1 VVSGKLIDYI
11 SVMPQFYLPGPWE
24 SQKPTTLTPEV
35 AHHLRVRR
43 IQTGEVFPVFDG
55 KGQVAK
61 AELLS
66 LSGKT
71 GQVQLSDIHMDTHR
85 ETPYAITLAQGLAGG
100 DKMDWIVEKA
110 VETGAQIIA
119 PMQCE
124 RSILKLTRSSDQDRA
139 QKRLLHWEGIVQAAC
154 EQCDR
159 TVFASIE
166 PIQTFETYLKSNPK
180 PALKLLLSPDATK
193 SMYSVLMESAPQD
206 IVLMIGPEGGHS
218 PEEETQA
225 EAAGYQIVSLGERIL
240 RTETAGIVAIASIH
254 SIWNPEIQ
262 NRLK

>member
-1 VVSGKLIDYI
+1 
-11 SVMPQFYLPGPWE
+11 MPQFYLPGPWE
-24 SQKPTTLTPEV
+24 SEKPTTLTPEV

-43 IQTGEVFPVFDG
+43 IQPGEFFPIFDG

-61 AELLS
+61 AKLLS

-71 GQVQLSDIHMDTHR
+71 GLAELREIHLDTHR

-110 VETGAQIIA
+110 VETGAQTIA
-119 PMQCE
+119 PVQCE
-124 RSILKLTRSSDQDRA
+124 RSILKLTRSSDAERA
-139 QKRLLHWEGIVQAAC
+139 QKRQTHWTGIIQAAC

-159 TVFASIE
+159 TVLSTLE
-166 PIQTFETYLKSNPK
+166 PIQTFETYLQSEPK
-180 PALKLLLSPDATK
+180 PKLKLLLSPDATK
-193 SMYSVLMESAPQD
+193 TMHSALIDQDPQD

-218 PEEETQA
+218 PEEEAQA
-225 EAAGYQIVSLGERIL
+225 QNAGYQIVSLGERVL
-240 RTETAGIVAIASIH
+240 RTETAGIVAITTVH
-254 SIWNPEIQ
+254 SIWNPEMQ

>member
-1 VVSGKLIDYI
+1 
-11 SVMPQFYLPGPWE
+11 MPQFYLPGPWE
-24 SQKPTTLTPEV
+24 SQKPTTLTAEV

-43 IQTGEVFPVFDG
+43 IQAGESFPVFDG

-66 LSGKT
+66 LTGKT
-71 GQVQLSDIHMDTHR
+71 GQVQLSGIRTDTHR
-85 ETPYAITLAQGLAGG
+85 ETPYVVTLAQGLAGG

-124 RSILKLTRSSDQDRA
+124 RSILKLIRSSDQERA
-139 QKRLLHWEGIVQAAC
+139 QKRLAHWEGIVQAAC

-166 PIQTFETYLKSNPK
+166 PIQSFDAYLKSNSK
-180 PALKLLLSPDATK
+180 AVLKLLLSPDATK
-193 SMYSVLMESAPQD
+193 SMYSVLMENAPQD

-218 PEEETQA
+218 PEEEAQA
-225 EAAGYQIVSLGERIL
+225 QAAGYQIVSLGERVL
-240 RTETAGIVAIASIH
+240 RTETAGIVAITTVH
-254 SIWNPEIQ
+254 SIWNPEMQ

>member
-1 VVSGKLIDYI
+1 
-11 SVMPQFYLPGPWE
+11 MPQFYLPGPWE
-24 SQKPTTLTPEV
+24 SEKPSILTPEV

-43 IQTGEVFPVFDG
+43 IQAGEYFPVFDG

-61 AELLS
+61 AKLLAFS
-66 LSGKT
+66 EKSA
-71 GQVQLSDIHMDTHR
+71 QVQLSEIRTDTHR

-100 DKMDWIVEKA
+100 DKMDWIIEKA

-124 RSILKLTRSSDQDRA
+124 RSILKLTRSNDQERA
-139 QKRLLHWEGIVQAAC
+139 QKRLAHWEAIIQAAC

-159 TVFASIE
+159 TVFAALE
-166 PIQTFETYLKSNPK
+166 PIQTFSTYLKTSPK
-180 PALKLLLSPDATK
+180 PSLKLLLSPEATK
-193 SMYSVLMESAPQD
+193 SMHSVLMTSKPQD

-218 PEEETQA
+218 PEEEAQA
-225 EAAGYQIVSLGERIL
+225 HAAGYQMVSLGERIL
-240 RTETAGIVAIASIH
+240 RTETAGVVAITTVH
-254 SIWNPEIQ
+254 SIWNPEMQ

>member
-1 VVSGKLIDYI
+1 
-11 SVMPQFYLPGPWE
+11 MPQFYLPGPWE
-24 SQKPTTLTPEV
+24 SEKPTTLTPEV

-43 IQTGEVFPVFDG
+43 IQLGESFPVFDG
-55 KGQVAK
+55 MGQVAK
-61 AELLS
+61 GELLS
-66 LSGKT
+66 LSNKF
-71 GQVQLSDIHMDTHR
+71 GQVQLSEIRIDTHR

-124 RSILKLTRSSDQDRA
+124 RSILKLTRSSDLERA
-139 QKRLLHWEGIVQAAC
+139 QKRSAHWEAIIQAAC

-159 TVFASIE
+159 TVFATLE
-166 PIQTFETYLKSNPK
+166 PIQTFESYLKADLK
-180 PALKLLLSPDATK
+180 PALRLLLSPEATK
-193 SMYSVLMESAPQD
+193 SLYSVLIENDPQD

-218 PEEETQA
+218 PEEETLA
-225 EAAGYQIVSLGERIL
+225 LASGYQIVSLGERVL
-240 RTETAGIVAIASIH
+240 RTETAGIVAITVVH

>member
-1 VVSGKLIDYI
+1 
-11 SVMPQFYLPGPWE
+11 MPQFYLPGPWE
-24 SQKPTTLTPEV
+24 SQKPTNLTPEV

-43 IQTGEVFPVFDG
+43 IQTGESFPVFDG

-61 AELLS
+61 AVLLA

-71 GQVQLSDIHMDTHR
+71 GQVQLSGIRADTHR
-85 ETPYAITLAQGLAGG
+85 ETPYVITLAQGLAGG

-110 VETGAQIIA
+110 VETGVQVIT
-119 PMQCE
+119 PLQCE
-124 RSILKLTRSSDQDRA
+124 RSILKLTRIGDQERA
-139 QKRLLHWEGIVQAAC
+139 QKRQAHWEGIIQAAC

-159 TVFASIE
+159 TVFAALQ
-166 PIQTFETYLKSNPK
+166 PIQTFESYLKADSK

-193 SMYSVLMESAPQD
+193 SIFSVLIEAVPQD

-218 PEEETQA
+218 LNEEAQA
-225 EAAGYQIVSLGERIL
+225 QAAGYQIVSLGERVL
-240 RTETAGIVAIASIH
+240 RTETAGIVAVTTVH